1 MFKYTRHTLKKIESL
16 LERSAYT
23 LRYERGSFQS
33 GYCMV
38 ENKNIIVVNRFFDVE
53 GRINVLLEIL
63 NNIDINT
70 EVFDEKEM
78 EFYENLMS
86 FETEPTA

>member
-1 MFKYTRHTLKKIESL
+1 MCIRDRLKKIESL

>member
-1 MFKYTRHTLKKIESL
+1 MFKYTRHTLKKIETL

-38 ENKNIIVVNRFFDVE
+38 ENKNIIVINRFFDVE

-63 NNIDINT
+63 HKLEIN
-70 EVFDEKEM
+70 VDAFDEKEL
-78 EFYENLMS
+78 EFYENIMAL
-86 FETEPTA
+86 ETEATA

>member
-1 MFKYTRHTLKKIESL
+1 MFKYTRHTLKKIETI
-16 LERSAYT
+16 LERSSYT

-38 ENKNIIVVNRFFDVE
+38 ENRNIIVVNRFFDVE

-63 NNIDINT
+63 HNIEIDKNN
-70 EVFDEKEM
+70 FDEKEL
-78 EFYENLMS
+78 EFYQTIMA
-86 FETEPTA
+86 FEAEPSA